1 MTIERIA
8 DIEHRHLRKELWEGK
23 TFYTGHIMIDMLY
36 LVEEIRKL
44 QSELSVLKAI
54 GAKINERY

>member
-44 QSELSVLKAI
+44 QSELSALKSD
-54 GAKINERY
+54 RS